1 VSALLQVVALVSF
14 EHQRLAF
21 NPLDTPRHQ
30 NFSEDTIGSG

>member
-1 VSALLQVVALVSF
+1 MSF

-21 NPLDTPRHQ
+21 NPLEMPRHQ